1 MIIRS
6 GAPVEVCEFYE
17 GWEDPML
24 IGDHFA
30 YVLFAKKG
38 AAPEVVKTDMTDTQT
53 IAVAN
58 MVAEEVERDF
68 RTLGYTYTGKPTEHH
83 LTMRVGDIATSV
95 AVARNNVMDIPR
107 ILQDAS
113 RSHIPK
119 NSITRIGDMPPR
131 PFRLNGRGITHK
143 DGISNERDADSV
155 MYTLTN
161 QGGTLHYDQRF
172 FNPFNWLD
180 SRGDFGRFCGVL
192 FAAPL
197 LHLQARPGAAVRL
210 QDNVL
215 YRTSV
220 NRDLHAP
227 SRQDGLRDKQRVF
240 FKVASSRVMKK
251 AH

>member
-24 IGDHFA
+24 IGDHIA

-38 AAPEVVKTDMTDTQT
+38 AAPEVVKTDMTDSQT
-53 IAVAN
+53 IAVAS

-68 RTLGYTYTGKPTEHH
+68 RTLGYAYANKPTQHR

-95 AVARNNVMDIPR
+95 AVIRNTIMDLPK
-107 ILQDAS
+107 
-113 RSHIPK
+113 HIKNELAPPSPK
-119 NSITRIGDMPPR
+119 NITTRIGDMPHR

-143 DGISNERDADSV
+143 DGISSERDVDSV

-161 QGGTLHYDQRF
+161 QDGTLHYDQRF
-172 FNPFNWLD
+172 FNPFKWLD
-180 SRGDFGRFCGVL
+180 SKGEFSRTCGAFL
-192 FAAPL
+192 AAPL

-220 NRDLHAP
+220 NRDMHAP
-227 SRQDGLRDKQRVF
+227 SRLDGMRDKQRVF
-240 FKVASSRVMKK
+240 FKVSSSRVLKDV
-251 AH
+251 